1 LIAMKIYDMAL
12 NTVTFYFT
20 GESYSCVE
28 RWLVQTMT
36 LECLNIEISTALSYP
51 SESLD
56 YL

>member
-1 LIAMKIYDMAL
+1 MKIYDMAL